1 MRTASA
7 SIFAPGRCARACGRA
22 LQSPETTVRVEA
34 SKRDDI
40 DDDRMRAEK
49 KTEENSFA

>member
-1 MRTASA
+1 LRR
-7 SIFAPGRCARACGRA
+7 GGARARA
-22 LQSPETTVRVEA
+22 DAPFSLPRRRFASKR